1 MTSPMEG
8 RDWGL
13 TPAEGA
19 EGFGLLATSFAR
31 CLPRLGPKSQVE
43 PMLTRLIERSPIFQ
57 GFSVQQRA
65 HVWERCRIIL
75 DAVYLEFEDYPDS

>member
-1 MTSPMEG
+1 MTTPMEG

-19 EGFGLLATSFAR
+19 EVFGLMATSFAR

-43 PMLTRLIERSPIFQ
+43 PMLTNLMDRSPIFQ
-57 GFSVQQRA
+57 AFSVEQRA
-65 HVWERCRIIL
+65 HVWERSRIVL
-75 DAVYLEFEDYPDS
+75 DAVYLEFQSHPD